1 MYTHSRY
8 FGSRILNENWLLDD
22 VGNIHSNQRV
32 KVGLRTIQ
40 AGGDIA
46 PPAHFTERNPQ
57 SIKNDAQQ
65 SPGCLT
71 NLNTQLPFTMTSPDP
86 ANIFVGD
93 RFISNTNDSTI
104 EQVGEVVK
112 TTELPYYCALRAA
125 DHLRLRFGAI
135 VFVVGLGPS
144 ATDSYGAQCNDPLQN
159 QLDPDSRKDNFLRRL
174 AFAPESLVRAQV
186 ANFMNGQSASW
197 LDSND
202 FGFKQITLA
211 NCSDHPLN
219 GVSLEIGYGE
229 DGTSSNPVSR
239 TPLEHEFTPRHFGAY
254 YGCNDPSQLN
264 EVFGTIAKQILL
276 RLAT

>member
-1 MYTHSRY
+1 
-8 FGSRILNENWLLDD
+8 
-22 VGNIHSNQRV
+22 
-32 KVGLRTIQ
+32 
-40 AGGDIA
+40 
-46 PPAHFTERNPQ
+46 
-57 SIKNDAQQ
+57 
-65 SPGCLT
+65 
-71 NLNTQLPFTMTSPDP
+71 
-86 ANIFVGD
+86 VGD

-159 QLDPDSRKDNFLRRL
+159 PLDPDSRKDNFLRRL